1 MYEEAGVTYIPA
13 IERRHYMTT
22 GTGFVE
28 SSDTGTM
35 AMMARHAGMTFL
47 ISANWYSYIIN
58 QNFRITFGPKIAA

>member
-13 IERRHYMTT
+13 NERRHYMTT

-58 QNFRITFGPKIAA
+58 QNFRITFSPKIAA